1 MSSPSSAHWLS
12 LVGSVWL
19 QTANGPN
26 ADFPVYSSQ
35 LKEIKGISQV
45 RLNFLA
51 SASDVGKVFGFLA
64 GVAALHLPLWAV
76 ALTGAAFGLV
86 GYGVQFLFLDS
97 ARLAYW
103 HLFLLTSLAGN
114 GICWINTVCY
124 LLCIN
129 NFPSDSRVA
138 VSLATSYLGLS
149 AKLYTTVAETLPR
162 ALRARYSTTKVY
174 LLLNAVVPM
183 AVTLVV
189 APSLR
194 VVEMVKDGR
203 SEKRS
208 QAPFLAM
215 FAITLA
221 TGACAIIGSVGAKSI
236 GLSTREHMASF
247 FVLLALP
254 LLIPVVLRV
263 SKSMA
268 KIRENRVHDHD
279 SDGPETAVSVS
290 VVELEVVEDKREEE
304 QGVQETEQQSSS
316 GSSQEEVGGLRLL
329 RKLDFW
335 LYFFSYMFSGTLGLV
350 FLNNLGQI
358 AESRGLADAS
368 TLVSLSSSF
377 GFFGRLL
384 PAFLDYYTAKSG
396 YSLSRTGSMAALMAP
411 MSGAFFLLL
420 HPRHMSLYAST
431 AVVGTCTGAITSVA
445 ASATNELFGTKN
457 FGVNHNVVV
466 ANIPLGSLCF
476 GYLAAY
482 LYQRGARGGGGGG
495 NRCMGA
501 ACYRDTFILWGA
513 TCALGTALCV
523 VLYARSRGGSAGR
536 RLPR

>member
-19 QTANGPN
+19 QTINGPN

-51 SASDVGKVFGFLA
+51 FASDAGKLFGWIA
-64 GVAALHLPLWAV
+64 GVAALRLPLWAV

-86 GYGVQFLFLDS
+86 GYGVQFLFLE
-97 ARLAYW
+97 RPGLAYW

-129 NFPSDSRVA
+129 NFPADSRVA

-162 ALRARYSTTKVY
+162 AARARYSTTKVY

-183 AVTLVV
+183 AVTLVA

-194 VVEMVKDGR
+194 VIDLKDR
-203 SEKRS
+203 KRTET
-208 QAPFLAM
+208 PFLAM
-215 FAITLA
+215 FVITLA
-221 TGACAIIGSVGAKSI
+221 TGACAIVGSVGAKSI
-236 GLSTREHMASF
+236 GLSTREHMISF

-254 LLIPVVLRV
+254 LLIPVVLRIRE
-263 SKSMA
+263 SMA
-268 KIRENRVHDHD
+268 KIREAKWENRVHDHD
-279 SDGPETAVSVS
+279 SDGPETAVSV
-290 VVELEVVEDKREEE
+290 VELAQVEDKQEEE
-304 QGVQETEQQSSS
+304 PQGQEPEQQRAT
-316 GSSQEEVGGLRLL
+316 GQEEVGGLRLL

-384 PAFLDYYTAKSG
+384 PAFLDYYTAK
-396 YSLSRTGSMAALMAP
+396 
-411 MSGAFFLLL
+411 
-420 HPRHMSLYAST
+420 
-431 AVVGTCTGAITSVA
+431 
-445 ASATNELFGTKN
+445 
-457 FGVNHNVVV
+457 
-466 ANIPLGSLCF
+466 
-476 GYLAAY
+476 
-482 LYQRGARGGGGGG
+482 
-495 NRCMGA
+495 
-501 ACYRDTFILWGA
+501 
-513 TCALGTALCV
+513 
-523 VLYARSRGGSAGR
+523 
-536 RLPR
+536 

>member
-19 QTANGPN
+19 QTINGPN

-51 SASDVGKVFGFLA
+51 FASDAGKLFGWIA
-64 GVAALHLPLWAV
+64 GVAALRLPLWAV

-86 GYGVQFLFLDS
+86 GYGVQFLFLE
-97 ARLAYW
+97 RPGLAYW

-129 NFPSDSRVA
+129 NFPADSRVA

-162 ALRARYSTTKVY
+162 AARARYSTTKVY

-183 AVTLVV
+183 VVTLVA

-194 VVEMVKDGR
+194 VVDLKDR
-203 SEKRS
+203 KRTE
-208 QAPFLAM
+208 APFLAM

-221 TGACAIIGSVGAKSI
+221 TGACAIVGSVGAKSI
-236 GLSTREHMASF
+236 GLSTREHMVSF

-263 SKSMA
+263 RESMA
-268 KIRENRVHDHD
+268 KIRETKWENRVHDHD

-290 VVELEVVEDKREEE
+290 VVEIEVEAKQEEE
-304 QGVQETEQQSSS
+304 QGQEPEQQR
-316 GSSQEEVGGLRLL
+316 GSREEVGGLRLL

-396 YSLSRTGSMAALMAP
+396 YSLSRTASMASLMAP

-420 HPRHMSLYAST
+420 HPRDMFLYAST

-482 LYQRGARGGGGGG
+482 LYQRGARGG

-501 ACYRDTFILWGA
+501 ACYRDTFLLWGA
-513 TCALGTALCV
+513 TCALGTALCA
-523 VLYARSRGGSAGR
+523 VLYARSRRSAGG
-536 RLPR
+536 LPR